1 METCPNCGHELA
13 DPSVEFCPNCG
24 FRLTNSVQQTTAAD
38 DQSSTDSA
46 EANEATN
53 AASQDTTSDDSQ
65 ARSDDHD
72 QADDEAASQ
81 ADQSAQPK
89 AADEQSADNDDDEDD
104 YDDDDY
110 DEPREPS
117 AFEVYCKNY
126 FKELNQ
132 NIRHPQIRHESS
144 NYHGLIN
151 LGLIALLMSFAIA
164 RFFGKTLGTLLSGL
178 SSAGLNLNTEASSS
192 PLPLWGYVFIGILLA
207 FAIRVFAL
215 FLYQRVVLHESISF
229 LSAINELF
237 IPTGLA
243 VYLSVL
249 ALILSLILAPS
260 MTLIVIFCLPFLLVN
275 IAFVGSLWIF
285 SENHPDQQRF
295 YFVVVT
301 LVLTSLVML
310 IFGRLLM
317 SNVISQLNLPSM
329 MSRMFGGSF

>member
-1 METCPNCGHELA
+1 METCPNCGHELS

-24 FRLTNSVQQTTAAD
+24 FRLTNSVSQATAPADQANEGLTTTN
-38 DQSSTDSA
+38 STDH
-46 EANEATN
+46 
-53 AASQDTTSDDSQ
+53 QDTIDE
-65 ARSDDHD
+65 DHTETALND
-72 QADDEAASQ
+72 QTEDTEQQ
-81 ADQSAQPK
+81 ADQSVPEAK
-89 AADEQSADNDDDEDD
+89 SESDDDDEDD
-104 YDDDDY
+104 YDDDD
-110 DEPREPS
+110 DDEEPREPS
-117 AFEVYCKNY
+117 QFEIYCKNY

-132 NIRHPQIRHESS
+132 NILHPQIRHEAS

-151 LGLIALLMSFAIA
+151 LGLIAIFMSFAIS
-164 RFFGKTLGTLLSGL
+164 RFFGKTFGSLLSGL
-178 SSAGLNLNTEASSS
+178 SSVGLNLNTEASSS

-207 FAIRVFAL
+207 SLIRVLAL

-229 LSAINELF
+229 LTAINELF

-275 IAFVGSLWIF
+275 IAFVGGLWVF

-301 LVLTSLVML
+301 LVLTSLGML